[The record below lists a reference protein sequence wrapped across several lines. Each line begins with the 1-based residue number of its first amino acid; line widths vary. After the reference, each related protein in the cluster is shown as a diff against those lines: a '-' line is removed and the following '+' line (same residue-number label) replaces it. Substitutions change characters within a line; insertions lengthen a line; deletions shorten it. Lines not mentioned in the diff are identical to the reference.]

1 MSTFFLKK
9 FNTIKHLLPNNCWA
23 VTRNAANTGKFEGE
37 NVLFYEG
44 DLTLDSLNLDSCETL
59 TPALASGETIFLIL
73 VTGNLNI
80 KQFIYN
86 KNTDGATG
94 LVVLG
99 NLQAQNMLVGG
110 QEVYVAGNMNVSELF
125 WGDYNHGDLTVKGD
139 VAALVFA
146 DTEQYHVN
154 ITGTQNFT
162 YHLTNYDE
170 VGDWQNID
178 SALIAAMFDD
188 VLYFEDVSDDDDSEG
203 DLINVLHRGDALL
216 SHLQAGKSLM
226 RADFITNGYAPA
238 KNIELTYDDLTQLA
252 TVQSIRAILSLPYV
266 KKNILITT
274 MAIETAIGT
283 TIYAF
288 VLGKK
293 VRMLP
298 NSFM

>member
-23 VTRNAANTGKFEGE
+23 VTRNAANTGKLEGE

-44 DLTLDSLNLDSCETL
+44 DLTLDSLNLDHCETL
-59 TPALASGETIFLIL
+59 TPALASGETIFLVL

-94 LVVLG
+94 LIVLG
-99 NLQAQNMLVGG
+99 NLQTQNMLVGG
-110 QEVYVAGNMNVSELF
+110 QEVYVAGNMHVSELF

-139 VAALVFA
+139 VTALVFA

-154 ITGTQNFT
+154 INGAKKFS

-170 VGDWQNID
+170 MGDWQNID

-188 VLYFEDVSDDDDSEG
+188 VLYFDDVSDDDDSEG

-266 KKNILITT
+266 KKI
-274 MAIETAIGT
+274 
-283 TIYAF
+283 
-288 VLGKK
+288 
-293 VRMLP
+293 
-298 NSFM
+298 S